1 MIETVDSPAEE
12 VAAPSSAGQGIE
24 RVTTILKALAV
35 RARTGARLTDI
46 AVATGLSKSTVHR
59 FIGTLMA
66 EGLVETDSKT
76 GLLYL
81 GFEVCVLG
89 AAAAN
94 RFGLVDL
101 SRDALTELERLTQ
114 DTIYLSVRA
123 DNDAICIDRLV
134 GSYPIKVLTLD
145 IGDRRPLGVG
155 AGSLALLAGLTDE
168 EIEPI
173 LAANAHRLA
182 DYPAFAPD
190 SLRKMV
196 SQTREKGYAF
206 NDGRIIPGMCA
217 LAVPIIDRA
226 GRPLAALAVAA
237 TTDRMQGRR
246 RATLATWMT
255 EAAETLAQRLA
266 LVQGVRSSP
275 S

>member
-1 MIETVDSPAEE
+1 MTETVGGLSEE

-24 RVTTILKALAV
+24 RVTTILKALAE

-46 AVATGLSKSTVHR
+46 ALATGLSKSTVHR
-59 FIGTLMA
+59 FIGTLTA

-81 GFEVCVLG
+81 GFEICVLG

-101 SRDALTELERLTQ
+101 SRDALTDLERQTQ
-114 DTIYLSVRA
+114 DTLYLSVRA

-155 AGSLALLAGLTDE
+155 AGSLALLAALADG
-168 EIEPI
+168 EIETI
-173 LAANAHRLA
+173 LKANDGRLA
-182 DYPAFAPD
+182 DYPAFAPEA
-190 SLRKMV
+190 LRKMV
-196 SQTREKGYAF
+196 AQTREQGYAF

-217 LAVPIIDRA
+217 LAVPVLDRL
-226 GRPLAALAVAA
+226 GRPLAALTVAA
-237 TTDRMQGRR
+237 TTDRMQGKR
-246 RATLATWMT
+246 RAILAMWMT
-255 EAAETLAQRLA
+255 EAAASLSQRLA
-266 LVQGVRSSP
+266 LVPAVRASP